1 VDAASKVMNGGVNA
15 KFNCPNGQH
24 NYNKTCR
31 KNSDYCKDFDPITQ
45 NCMRCEWYSFFV
57 KNEGKNANVTG
68 KGNYCENRWWLWIL
82 MILGALFLIGLLIG
96 VLCYCC
102 SKKKEKVIEQEPL
115 VVRKQNVFVQKAKP
129 VEHHYVHQEPVVYYQ
144 SHDHHE
150 SREGER
156 VLVETRTYSPD
167 REAKV
172 QYHDHQDWA
181 RYSQA
186 NWKNHN

>member
-1 VDAASKVMNGGVNA
+1 
-15 KFNCPNGQH
+15 
-24 NYNKTCR
+24 
-31 KNSDYCKDFDPITQ
+31 
-45 NCMRCEWYSFFV
+45 MRCEWYSFFV

-82 MILGALFLIGLLIG
+82 MILGALFLIGLFIG
-96 VLCYCC
+96 VICYCC
-102 SKKKEKVIEQEPL
+102 CNKKKEKVIEQEPL
-115 VVRKQNVFVQKAKP
+115 VIRKQNVFVQKARP

-144 SHDHHE
+144 SHHSHQSRQPVEVRTSRGPHHE
-150 SREGER
+150 TTNTVTNQYNSYAGEGER

-167 REAKV
+167 REAEAKV
-172 QYHDHQDWA
+172 EYHGHQDWA

>member
-144 SHDHHE
+144 SHDHQE